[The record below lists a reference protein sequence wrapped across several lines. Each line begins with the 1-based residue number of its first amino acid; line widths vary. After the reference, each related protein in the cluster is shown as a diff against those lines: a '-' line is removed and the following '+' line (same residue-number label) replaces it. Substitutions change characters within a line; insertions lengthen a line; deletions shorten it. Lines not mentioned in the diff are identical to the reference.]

1 MRAVFDY
8 ILSRR
13 TILAVC
19 VYALLVRLL
28 VEVDA
33 PVATLVA
40 LFLALTGQLGHRAL
54 DYYGSVKDAVN
65 GVVGAHADRLG
76 EADRKLEDHAK
87 RLATA
92 EQNVARVAQTV
103 ERRGAF

>member
-1 MRAVFDY
+1 MKAFFDY
-8 ILSRR
+8 LLSRR

-28 VEVDA
+28 VEADA

-54 DYYGSVKDAVN
+54 DYYGSIKDAVQ
-65 GVVGAHADRLG
+65 GVVGAHADRLA
-76 EADRKLEDHAK
+76 EADRRLEDHAK
-87 RLATA
+87 RLGTA
-92 EQNVARVAQTV
+92 ESNVARVAQTV